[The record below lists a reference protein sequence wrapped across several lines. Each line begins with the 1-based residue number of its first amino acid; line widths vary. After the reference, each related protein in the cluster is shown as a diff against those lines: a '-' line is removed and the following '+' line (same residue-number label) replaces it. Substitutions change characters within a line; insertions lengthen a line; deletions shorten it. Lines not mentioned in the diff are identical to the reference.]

1 MLYLL
6 KNYNMELGVRELSP
20 FASCFGRR
28 GVPQPAAGGCWT
40 QTISYTSSV
49 HNYSQRMQL
58 YYTPQVNTIRA
69 HNYYKGE
76 LFLEDFRVYSTMDK
90 SDLSG
95 D

>member
-1 MLYLL
+1 MLCLL

-28 GVPQPAAGGCWT
+28 GVPQPAAGDCWT

-49 HNYSQRMQL
+49 HNYSQSMQL
-58 YYTPQVNTIRA
+58 YYTLQVNTIRA
-69 HNYYKGE
+69 HNYCKAE
-76 LFLEDFRVYSTMDK
+76 LFLEDFRVYVTVDK